1 MSDSMS
7 GFKRTH
13 YCGELSAA
21 HNGRIVSVTGWVDTR
36 RDHGGLI
43 FVDLRDRTGIL
54 QVVISPDINRS
65 SFAKAGEVRG
75 EYVLAV
81 TGKVTARPDG
91 TVNPGLATG
100 EIEVLAD
107 EVRILNRA
115 KTPPF
120 YIEDGIDAD
129 ENLRLRYRYL
139 DLRRPEMQRLVML
152 RHRAAQSA
160 RQFLD
165 SNGFLEVETPMLT
178 RSTPEG
184 ARDYLVPSRV
194 NPGRFFAL
202 PQSPQLFKQ
211 MLMVAGMDR
220 YYQIVRCFRDED
232 LRADRQPEFTQVDI
246 EMSFVNTEDI
256 LSLMEN
262 MIAGLCRD
270 TAGLAVETPFT
281 RLTYREAMDRFGT
294 DKPDTRFGMEIKD
307 ITDVAAGCGFK
318 VFNSVAGSG
327 GQVRG
332 INASGCGGFSRKDID
347 DLTKF
352 AAVYKAGGLAYLI
365 FTPEGVKSP
374 IAKFFTDNEI
384 NIIKERFNACA
395 GDMLLFVADKPGVA
409 AAALGALRLH
419 LAERLDLIPEDK
431 FNFLWVTDFPLLEH
445 DEEDKRWVAMH
456 HPFTAPREEDIPLLR
471 DNPGRVR
478 ARAYDMVLN
487 GMEIGGGS
495 IRIHRR
501 DVQEI
506 MFDALGLT
514 KEEANEKFGF
524 MLEAFE
530 YGTPPH
536 GGIAFGFDRL
546 VMLLAGRKTIRDV
559 IPFPKTQSAAELMTM
574 APGAVDQRQLKELHI
589 KVEAKKK

>member
-1 MSDSMS
+1 M
-7 GFKRTH
+7 
-13 YCGELSAA
+13 
-21 HNGRIVSVTGWVDTR
+21 
-36 RDHGGLI
+36 
-43 FVDLRDRTGIL
+43 
-54 QVVISPDINRS
+54 
-65 SFAKAGEVRG
+65 
-75 EYVLAV
+75 
-81 TGKVTARPDG
+81 
-91 TVNPGLATG
+91 
-100 EIEVLAD
+100 
-107 EVRILNRA
+107 
-115 KTPPF
+115 
-120 YIEDGIDAD
+120 
-129 ENLRLRYRYL
+129 
-139 DLRRPEMQRLVML
+139 
-152 RHRAAQSA
+152 
-160 RQFLD
+160 
-165 SNGFLEVETPMLT
+165 
-178 RSTPEG
+178 
-184 ARDYLVPSRV
+184 
-194 NPGRFFAL
+194 
-202 PQSPQLFKQ
+202 
-211 MLMVAGMDR
+211 
-220 YYQIVRCFRDED
+220 
-232 LRADRQPEFTQVDI
+232 
-246 EMSFVNTEDI
+246 
-256 LSLMEN
+256 
-262 MIAGLCRD
+262 
-270 TAGLAVETPFT
+270 
-281 RLTYREAMDRFGT
+281 
-294 DKPDTRFGMEIKD
+294 
-307 ITDVAAGCGFK
+307 AAGCGFK
-318 VFNSVAGSG
+318 VFNSVAESG

-384 NIIKERFNACA
+384 NIIKERFNACV